1 MLRFL
6 LEKEFKQIRRD
17 KFLPKIIFLIPVMQL
32 IILPFAAN
40 FEMRNINL
48 CIVNQDHSVLASQL
62 EEKILSSEY
71 FRLTNH
77 AEKYADAL
85 TSIEENQAD
94 VILEIPPHF
103 EHDLQKEGAADVHI
117 AANAVNGTK
126 GGLAVAYLNSII
138 QDFNAE
144 KANSKF
150 EQPNEYIKPEETKE
164 PMKATP
170 SSVSMKPGHP
180 QGITSIQLYNPH
192 LSYKVFMVPGIMA
205 FLLTVISAFLS
216 TLNIVS
222 EKEKGT
228 IEQINVT
235 PVPKS
240 LFLLSKLIP
249 FWVIGFVL
257 LTIAILVAWIIYG
270 LTPTGS
276 YGVIYLFA
284 AVYLIAFTGFGLTIS
299 SISSTQQQ
307 AMLTAFFIMIIFVLL
322 SGLFTPISSMPE
334 WAQKITLLNP
344 IRYFIEVIRMV
355 YLKGST
361 LSDLSGHFLTT
372 CLFAVFFNALAIISY
387 RKKE

>member
-1 MLRFL
+1 MLRYL

-17 KFLPKIIFLIPVMQL
+17 KFMPKIIFIVPILQL

-48 CIVNQDHSVLASQL
+48 SIVNHDHSTWSTQL
-62 EEKILSSEY
+62 QEKIVSSGYFHLTEY
-71 FRLTNH
+71 TNH
-77 AEKYADAL
+77 YHEAL
-85 TSIEENQAD
+85 TAIETNNAD
-94 VILEIPPHF
+94 IILEIPSHF
-103 EHDLQKEGAADVHI
+103 ERDLMKEGSADVRI

-126 GGLAVAYLNSII
+126 GGLGIAYLNAIL

-144 KANSKF
+144 KGFISS
-150 EQPNEYIKPEETKE
+150 
-164 PMKATP
+164 P
-170 SSVSMKPGHP
+170 SLKR
-180 QGITSIQLYNPH
+180 GITSIQLYNPH

-205 FLLTVISAFLS
+205 FLLTIISGFLS
-216 TLNIVS
+216 ALNIVS

-249 FWVIGFVL
+249 FWIIGFVL
-257 LTIAILVAWIIYG
+257 LTVAMLVGYIIYG
-270 LTPTGS
+270 LLPAGNL
-276 YGVIYLFA
+276 GVIYLFA

-307 AMLTAFFIMIIFVLL
+307 AMITTFFIMIIFVLL
-322 SGLFTPISSMPE
+322 SGLFTPISSMPA
-334 WAQKITLLNP
+334 WAQTITLANP

-355 YLKGST
+355 YLKGSNFY
-361 LSDLSGHFLTT
+361 DLQGHFIMT
-372 CLFAVFFNALAIISY
+372 CLFAVFFNVLAVISY
-387 RKKE
+387 RKKS